1 MARRF
6 GQNAF
11 AAVSGVVTAAGLA
24 VCLATGQGQIEVIK
38 RAAGVTASGA
48 AQIQAT
54 QYRTRKIPVL
64 VAQARAT
71 GQGYAKAEWKVAGTA
86 HAPAVVS
93 GSARADYFGS
103 GLLNG
108 TIQFVGTPIRLAKVR
123 SFPAKGTASLEGE
136 AYIYQILQGKPA
148 IGTAT
153 LYGTTYHLAYGT
165 AVCGA
170 TAQGRMV
177 WTAGAKAHAQ
187 AGCEATGQAAYTI
200 ALYGFEAFSEAA
212 AYGHEA
218 VTRDGVRY
226 LEAFGEAIGEVLAEN
241 SFIGVHPSVSAF
253 GTAEAE
259 GRATYF
265 FGGQGHAQ
273 GYCTLQGTM
282 LAATTAVTLV
292 ESVSVASATGRIR
305 AWHKFKGEAAVAAVG
320 NGVPVVTETGIQGQS
335 VSTSSGSGSVIV
347 INTKVYPD
355 TGYGVAQVKGT
366 MNRVRSLAGGP
377 VNVFAQGQLQMQR
390 IHVGFGVAQ
399 AGATLNGIPNKTSL
413 YGGKAQAKATG
424 EVTNMQLE
432 LRPET
437 AVATMQMTG
446 QVERTHLAEGLAVA
460 VAEGTGG
467 IQVNDAAKAPII
479 RTVVVIEESRT
490 AVVLSE
496 SRTVVV

>member
-24 VCLATGQGQIEVIK
+24 VCLASGQGKIEVIK
-38 RAAGVTASGA
+38 RASGVTASGV

-64 VAQARAT
+64 VAQAKAT
-71 GQGYAKAEWKVAGTA
+71 GFGNAKADWKAKGTA
-86 HAPAVVS
+86 SAPATAY
-93 GSARADYFGS
+93 GRGKAEFFGS
-103 GLLNG
+103 GHADVFG
-108 TIQFVGTPIRLAKVR
+108 FMGGSPYRLAKAR
-123 SFPAKGTASLEGE
+123 TFPAKGTASLEGE
-136 AYIYQILQGKPA
+136 AYTYQILQGKPA

-165 AVCGA
+165 GVCSA
-170 TAQGRMV
+170 SAQGRMV

-187 AGCEATGQAAYTI
+187 ATCEGSGQAAYTI
-200 ALYGFEAFSEAA
+200 AAYGAEALAEA
-212 AYGHEA
+212 YVRGHEA
-218 VTRDGVRY
+218 VTRAGIRY
-226 LEAFGEAIGEVLAEN
+226 LEAFGEAFGEVLAEN

-259 GRATYF
+259 GQATYF

-292 ESVSVASATGRIR
+292 ESVSLASATGRIR
-305 AWHKFKGEAAVAAVG
+305 AWHKFKGEAAVTATG
-320 NGVPVVTETGIQGQS
+320 NGVPLVTETGIQGQGLS
-335 VSTSSGSGSVIV
+335 SSSGSGSVIV

-355 TGYGVAQVKGT
+355 TGYGEAYIKGT
-366 MNRVRSLAGGP
+366 MNRVRALAGGP
-377 VNVFAQGQLQMQR
+377 VNVFAHGQLQMQR
-390 IHVGFGVAQ
+390 IHVGYGVAQ
-399 AGATLNGIPNKTSL
+399 AGASLDGTPYKTSL

-424 EVTNMQLE
+424 QVTNLQLDI
-432 LRPET
+432 RP
-437 AVATMQMTG
+437 APALATMQMQG
-446 QVERTHLAEGLAVA
+446 QVKRTHFAGGLAIA
-460 VAEGTGG
+460 LATTTGG
-467 IQVNDAAKAPII
+467 IQVNDAAKAPIT
-479 RTVVVIEESRT
+479 RTVVVIEETRT
-490 AVVLSE
+490 AVVLIE